1 MRTYIFPLRCALNS
15 RLTQCYFEGPG
26 VEQNFGT
33 RLVYSVF
40 FVAWKSALQSAPQ
53 DQWLPC
59 VAKFTLWIEDSRY
72 RLLTLQN
79 VCIQY
84 RSACLTSLSLWSN
97 FMFQSINVS
106 PFQILSEH
114 MFKTHKWNQ
123 KQYAHGRK
131 ISSPRKAY
139 FEQIRLLDGHS
150 LSINAR
156 KRKSSEAS
164 VKHVGGRCW
173 SMQANRARRFAIFLP
188 SRVFRFPLASNS
200 LAILSMR
207 WTIK

>member
-1 MRTYIFPLRCALNS
+1 MWKTDKITLKSLLDQFVALWKFWKITQRNPAHFKHTKQCAHTFFLYVVHWI
-15 RLTQCYFEGPG
+15 QDFEGSA

-106 PFQILSEH
+106 PFQILSDH
-114 MFKTHKWNQ
+114 MFKTHK
-123 KQYAHGRK
+123 
-131 ISSPRKAY
+131 
-139 FEQIRLLDGHS
+139 
-150 LSINAR
+150 
-156 KRKSSEAS
+156 
-164 VKHVGGRCW
+164 
-173 SMQANRARRFAIFLP
+173 
-188 SRVFRFPLASNS
+188 
-200 LAILSMR
+200 
-207 WTIK
+207 